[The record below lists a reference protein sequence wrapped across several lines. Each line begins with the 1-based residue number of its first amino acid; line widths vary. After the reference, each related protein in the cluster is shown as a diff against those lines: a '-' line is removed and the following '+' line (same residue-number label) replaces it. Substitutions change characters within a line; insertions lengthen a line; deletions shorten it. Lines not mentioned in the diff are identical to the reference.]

1 MRQLLSMRAPAKRS
15 RASRARIPMVDKTV
29 TQSPNVIELSRY
41 RARSAF
47 RAPALSPRL
56 CRYCG
61 AKLMEG
67 EREEECSAILN
78 VDIAG
83 MRLRWQAAQILRG
96 LS

>member
-1 MRQLLSMRAPAKRS
+1 
-15 RASRARIPMVDKTV
+15 MVDKTV

-41 RARSAF
+41 RARAESSRVPAISA
-47 RAPALSPRL
+47 RL
-56 CRYCG
+56 CRHCG

-67 EREEECSAILN
+67 EREDECSAIFDI
-78 VDIAG
+78 DIAG